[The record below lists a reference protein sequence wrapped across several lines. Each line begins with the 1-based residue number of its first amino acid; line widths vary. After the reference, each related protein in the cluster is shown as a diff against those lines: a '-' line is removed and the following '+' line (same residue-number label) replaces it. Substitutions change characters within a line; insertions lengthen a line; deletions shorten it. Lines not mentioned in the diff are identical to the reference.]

1 MTIYDLLMMTGLV
14 VVVGVIVKGF
24 WSSTRVKS
32 IEQPD
37 NWERHIGDDR

>member
-1 MTIYDLLMMTGLV
+1 MTIYNLLMIVGLIAV
-14 VVVGVIVKGF
+14 VSIIVKGF

-37 NWERHIGDDR
+37 NWERHQGGD